1 MFTDGFDEDFLLIDS
16 WKTKLMYDP
25 NVSFGFFFINSETI
39 CNKHSEHLDYMKV
52 KWDDFKKEIRNSG
65 INIELIYYKSI
76 FEDSNKLY
84 DDIAYIIGNLL
95 ERPIDEN
102 KIPNKDDTEFKDAT
116 FDLSN
121 EENLNSLFDFEN
133 AIKENFENPEIFVK
147 KTEVLKNITNK
158 VYKLNVNV
166 YKNKLSKIV
175 KYEIKN
181 ENIKNEIRSYTKIF
195 IENRTK
201 LNKAK
206 IETIFKPNKPSQKI
220 LSTTGTE
227 FDIPALIMNLI
238 NPSPEPM
245 IYLEEKGGM
254 KRNYSVTLI
263 LDTSYSCFNPL
274 STSFSLQTLRL
285 MLSTLSSID
294 LPSFDFILSRQTNPE
309 ILCSNIS
316 TVRAINPKSILWDS
330 LLSILAHP
338 CSKSDLASAIETAF
352 DLKRMRPSDYTSYLF
367 ILTDGLY
374 QENEYKRIIRAVSNC
389 VKSGLNVFGIGI
401 GIYPV
406 RIEYLFPK
414 VIYCH
419 NPYNLNKAIASFFG
433 ESISGVK
440 DSMIFMDAAERDHNL
455 VLNNKIAEVINNST
469 NLNYQNLYNI
479 LSNVIVETDAFL
491 LISNQEDDMD
501 ETAGN
506 IKSNPTGEGK
516 ELLKRNALK
525 GQKILIV
532 MLWSKTLNPDENRSI
547 HKDYITKVSP
557 DSKACLKDALD
568 FLGIIIELVENY
580 RNAIEKITSKDE
592 NRNVLIMQF
601 GQLMFLLILFYYM
614 IQLKHFCLVNF

>member
-1 MFTDGFDEDFLLIDS
+1 
-16 WKTKLMYDP
+16 
-25 NVSFGFFFINSETI
+25 
-39 CNKHSEHLDYMKV
+39 
-52 KWDDFKKEIRNSG
+52 
-65 INIELIYYKSI
+65 
-76 FEDSNKLY
+76 
-84 DDIAYIIGNLL
+84 
-95 ERPIDEN
+95 
-102 KIPNKDDTEFKDAT
+102 
-116 FDLSN
+116 
-121 EENLNSLFDFEN
+121 
-133 AIKENFENPEIFVK
+133 
-147 KTEVLKNITNK
+147 
-158 VYKLNVNV
+158 
-166 YKNKLSKIV
+166 
-175 KYEIKN
+175 
-181 ENIKNEIRSYTKIF
+181 
-195 IENRTK
+195 
-201 LNKAK
+201 
-206 IETIFKPNKPSQKI
+206 
-220 LSTTGTE
+220 
-227 FDIPALIMNLI
+227 
-238 NPSPEPM
+238 
-245 IYLEEKGGM
+245 M

-414 VIYCH
+414 VIYCL
-419 NPYNLNKAIASFFG
+419 NPYNLNKAIANFFG
-433 ESISGVK
+433 ESVSGVK
-440 DSMIFMDAAERDHNL
+440 DSMIFMDVAERDHNL

-525 GQKILIV
+525 GQK
-532 MLWSKTLNPDENRSI
+532 
-547 HKDYITKVSP
+547 
-557 DSKACLKDALD
+557 
-568 FLGIIIELVENY
+568 F
-580 RNAIEKITSKDE
+580 
-592 NRNVLIMQF
+592 
-601 GQLMFLLILFYYM
+601 
-614 IQLKHFCLVNF
+614 